1 MEGLDCEERA
11 SFMEGIA
18 GSVSEVMT
26 VFDDARAWLST
37 SDHGILS
44 RITEARLKDKLA
56 KAWDFMDNENWLA
69 TPLVQW
75 SSIDHRL
82 ALFQAFTVDAVDV
95 NLSRQGSMVDKKH
108 CLSFYRADKE
118 LAVLTSMISR
128 EASELL
134 DVVNPIVECK
144 AALQDQRAHVTAS
157 IWVASSP
164 VKSLKQGKHQLV
176 ALDESQS
183 NEPIDDLAISL
194 ITRSFDSWP
203 VVDSLGDR
211 LETTLIDF
219 CIETSEIDGSGKI
232 IQMALDALSSTEY
245 VRSMVK
251 ANLDRVITYCK
262 NWTSLSSMNGLT
274 TPVELIGIAADSIA
288 SDLKSDKTQSSDQL
302 SATMKAIEE
311 TLQS

>member
-1 MEGLDCEERA
+1 M
-11 SFMEGIA
+11 
-18 GSVSEVMT
+18 
-26 VFDDARAWLST
+26 
-37 SDHGILS
+37 
-44 RITEARLKDKLA
+44 
-56 KAWDFMDNENWLA
+56 
-69 TPLVQW
+69 
-75 SSIDHRL
+75 
-82 ALFQAFTVDAVDV
+82 
-95 NLSRQGSMVDKKH
+95 
-108 CLSFYRADKE
+108 
-118 LAVLTSMISR
+118 
-128 EASELL
+128 
-134 DVVNPIVECK
+134 
-144 AALQDQRAHVTAS
+144 
-157 IWVASSP
+157 
-164 VKSLKQGKHQLV
+164 KSLKQGKHQLV

-274 TPVELIGIAADSIA
+274 TPVELMGIAADSIA